1 MTIVI
6 PPEACF
12 SQFCLEMK
20 PFPTRSQAFISLLLV
35 SAAWVACKKQ
45 APAVV
50 ETKPADSLTV
60 PVIKPVYTAPFTGE
74 VRVRDYYRVI
84 DSIAYLYDSLLP
96 QTINEYT
103 LVLSNPWVI
112 DRLAVLD
119 YYRAKRAGILI
130 PDQKECFVFM
140 KGDSL
145 RIPDQAMTDS
155 ISAKLAE
162 TVIDVNIPEYKLR
175 IIEDSVV
182 SRTVSVR
189 VGKNTQRYLE
199 TAGHDVNLRTP
210 IGVGEIV
217 RIERYALW
225 MNPVDGHRYTST
237 GRDDGNRTALP
248 LIPWL
253 EPSINGVRWG
263 TLIHPTT
270 NPVTLGR
277 ASSNGCVGVK
287 EGDMWHIYYHAP
299 IGTKVVFRYDLEVND
314 TLKLRDI
321 YGLGDK

>member
-1 MTIVI
+1 MKAKSGHPISH
-6 PPEACF
+6 PELRNLGVCVTACTKQHPVAIEHPVQD
-12 SQFCLEMK
+12 SINKAEKPIKSLYSA
-20 PFPTRSQAFISLLLV
+20 PFPH
-35 SAAWVACKKQ
+35 
-45 APAVV
+45 
-50 ETKPADSLTV
+50 
-60 PVIKPVYTAPFTGE
+60 E
-74 VRVRDYYRVI
+74 VRVKDYYKVI
-84 DSIAYLYDSLLP
+84 DSIACLYDSLLP

-103 LVLSNPWVI
+103 LVLSNPWII

-130 PDQKECFVFM
+130 QDQKECIVFM

-145 RIPDQAMTDS
+145 LIPDPAKTDS
-155 ISAKLAE
+155 INQKLAA

-182 SRTVSVR
+182 LRTVKAR
-189 VGKNTQRYLE
+189 VGKNTKRFLE
-199 TAGHDVNLRTP
+199 TAGHDVDLRTP
-210 IGVGEIV
+210 IGVGEVV

-253 EPSINGVRWG
+253 EPSINDIRWG

-270 NPVTLGR
+270 NPVTLDR

-314 TLKLRDI
+314 SVKLRDI
-321 YGLGDK
+321 YGLGGSKK